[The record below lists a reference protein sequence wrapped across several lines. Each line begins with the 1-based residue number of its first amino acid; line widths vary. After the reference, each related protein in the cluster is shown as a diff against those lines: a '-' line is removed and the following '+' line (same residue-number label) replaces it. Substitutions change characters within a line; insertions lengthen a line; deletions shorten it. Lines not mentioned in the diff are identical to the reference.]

1 VKNLLHKGP
10 GAIARLLVRYRVVLF
25 SSVLVMAV
33 VCAFMIPHTNINTD
47 MTKYL
52 PDSYPM
58 RQGMNILEEDLP
70 DMHAQLREFGS
81 VFADGNDLIPKDLPR
96 ALVTGFSLAFIVLLI
111 LCSSV
116 MEVLLFLI
124 TIGIAVVLNMGTNA
138 LLPSVSMITH
148 MLSSIL
154 QMVLSMDYC
163 IILMNRFRQEK
174 ATGLVPVKAMENAV
188 SGASGS
194 ILSSAFT
201 TIVSLLMLMFMKIKI
216 GADMGMVLAK
226 GVTISLICNF
236 TVMPCLIVWL
246 DKAIEKT
253 RKKPPKLSG
262 VRSGL
267 AVFERR
273 FRYPLAVLFLAAF
286 GLFFYLQG
294 KTPMS
299 FSPNWDSTATE
310 QVDKNDLL
318 LLYADADSARIPP
331 LLDSL
336 KAADPKVTTVVSYPS
351 LVQRQLTAAGM
362 AAFLKDM
369 AGEEDVPLDGE
380 LLSLVYYARSHPERD
395 ERFRLEELLATV
407 EEIRGKGLLDREVDI
422 ESLLAAEAPAPV
434 AELVPEN
441 DQNPGRTGENDGLIP
456 ENGQNRGRAGEN
468 DELIQENDQN
478 PGRTGEN
485 DGLIQENDQNPGR
498 TGENVTSQG
507 DTLAHEVAAPA
518 RFTYAQATTPVTSDE
533 LAALAGIDPSQTARL
548 YRLAGKTGKTML
560 PLELVEFVQKKVLG
574 NRLYASFIPKDAAEQ
589 LAQVKEDLLAAIEAG
604 PELAPIPE
612 NDQNR
617 GRNGET
623 DELIPENGQNRGRNG
638 ETDELIPENDQN
650 RGRNGE
656 DGGDGAENV
665 PVVDIEPEPPTPL
678 ERLMDMM
685 VSRHK
690 YSSTRVYRALS
701 AAGIP
706 VTRDELDLLFL
717 YAGAKSG
724 ADPEMT
730 MSPGE
735 LLDFVAD
742 TLLVNPAMAP
752 MVGDSVRTMVVS
764 ARDSL
769 LSSVRIL
776 RGEGYSAAVIMS
788 EYDVESAESFAY
800 IDRTRA
806 TADAALE
813 APHYWIGGAE
823 MYKELKEGFPAEVT
837 LLTILTVLSIFLIVA
852 FTFRSILIPIPLVLT
867 VLTGIYAEVWA
878 VGATGQTMYFL
889 SYLIVQGI
897 LMGATIDYTILFT
910 GYYLRSRKTMSR
922 DMSLEAA
929 YDGSMHSILTSG
941 LILTIVP
948 FAMSFAMSDAMICSI
963 LKSISAGGATIL
975 MLVLLVLPGVIA
987 ALDRVVVPKRRR
999 AD

>member
-1 VKNLLHKGP
+1 MKNLLHKGP

-441 DQNPGRTGENDGLIP
+441 DQNPGRTGENDGLI
-456 ENGQNRGRAGEN
+456 
-468 DELIQENDQN
+468 
-478 PGRTGEN
+478 
-485 DGLIQENDQNPGR
+485 QENDQNPGR

-604 PELAPIPE
+604 PELAP
-612 NDQNR
+612 
-617 GRNGET
+617 
-623 DELIPENGQNRGRNG
+623 
-638 ETDELIPENDQN
+638 IPENDQN